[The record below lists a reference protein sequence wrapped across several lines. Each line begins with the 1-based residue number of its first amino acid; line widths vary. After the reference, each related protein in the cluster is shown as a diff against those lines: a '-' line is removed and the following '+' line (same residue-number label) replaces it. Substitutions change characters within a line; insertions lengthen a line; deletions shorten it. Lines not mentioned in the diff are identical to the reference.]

1 MEEKKQRNRICL
13 LFAMG
18 AGVGLLFYIL
28 ICGLAPLNVT
38 EIAWMQQA
46 SVDIQQHY
54 AGWCFFRNGD
64 WQFPLGLTNRM
75 TYPSS
80 LSVFYTDS
88 IPLIAIPLKLFRNW
102 LPEQFQYL
110 GFFGLVCFI
119 MQGGMGSVITG
130 KFIKSKVGCVLGAV
144 LFVMCPVMLHRM
156 YYHTALSAHFLV
168 LIALYVWLTEEINWK
183 RGLVIWGILGI
194 LCVGIE
200 MYFLPMCGLVLL
212 GYCAQRMITKKQTW
226 WQCGA
231 QILTF
236 CLSALF
242 LLWFVGGFYG
252 EVASGSFGFGTF
264 NANLNTLFNPLG
276 FGELIP
282 SMQVLQYQY
291 EGFGYLGLG
300 LIVMLL
306 IGIVSGIIN
315 RVRKEMKLSQ
325 IDTSTKVLAE
335 DKLDKETEL
344 ITAEEL
350 VWYKDSNVLSWLC
363 SAVGMIGIAFIL
375 AVGINGYLGVVE
387 IWKISL
393 PNWLMSICQIFR
405 SSGRMIWV
413 AVYIF
418 YAIALVLLMKNFKK
432 TPIIIGIL
440 AICCGLQIWDG
451 NYWFEYKKYTN
462 EVINEPLAI
471 YDILEQYSSV
481 VYLGYTG
488 DQLKNEIGLFAATH
502 NMTVSDFYLSRN
514 SIDTITNRKVII
526 QDLLEGKVDD
536 NTIYILN
543 GTRSQNA
550 YGLYVYNVEG
560 CIFGVAHPI
569 AELSSMKVEENEF
582 FYFDPYMTVNT
593 ENRYGICV
601 PALSTIEGNK
611 LELSEGQYI
620 LEVEGEQLENLQ
632 CLMAFK
638 ENGQSYLV
646 EMPCGQAENGMYY
659 VFMVNEQITDVR
671 IQFLNYAEQPIYL
684 QKFYLYNSTVETE

>member
-1 MEEKKQRNRICL
+1 
-13 LFAMG
+13 
-18 AGVGLLFYIL
+18 
-28 ICGLAPLNVT
+28 
-38 EIAWMQQA
+38 
-46 SVDIQQHY
+46 
-54 AGWCFFRNGD
+54 
-64 WQFPLGLTNRM
+64 
-75 TYPSS
+75 
-80 LSVFYTDS
+80 
-88 IPLIAIPLKLFRNW
+88 
-102 LPEQFQYL
+102 
-110 GFFGLVCFI
+110 
-119 MQGGMGSVITG
+119 
-130 KFIKSKVGCVLGAV
+130 
-144 LFVMCPVMLHRM
+144 
-156 YYHTALSAHFLV
+156 
-168 LIALYVWLTEEINWK
+168 
-183 RGLVIWGILGI
+183 
-194 LCVGIE
+194 
-200 MYFLPMCGLVLL
+200 
-212 GYCAQRMITKKQTW
+212 
-226 WQCGA
+226 
-231 QILTF
+231 
-236 CLSALF
+236 
-242 LLWFVGGFYG
+242 
-252 EVASGSFGFGTF
+252 
-264 NANLNTLFNPLG
+264 
-276 FGELIP
+276 
-282 SMQVLQYQY
+282 
-291 EGFGYLGLG
+291 
-300 LIVMLL
+300 
-306 IGIVSGIIN
+306 
-315 RVRKEMKLSQ
+315 
-325 IDTSTKVLAE
+325 
-335 DKLDKETEL
+335 
-344 ITAEEL
+344 
-350 VWYKDSNVLSWLC
+350 
-363 SAVGMIGIAFIL
+363 
-375 AVGINGYLGVVE
+375 
-387 IWKISL
+387 
-393 PNWLMSICQIFR
+393 MSICQIFR